1 MLSARFES
9 EGISD
14 FVEIEPA
21 IDDGLDAGSIDASH
35 KIHLMLSTAD
45 NQTVK
50 SGLLGHQLS
59 GRNFAGAAGEDADQS
74 DVAADRY
81 GGNGLAEGARPS
93 HLNDMIYA
101 DTPGHF
107 PDPRAPIRMVTI
119 IDGMISAEAACACSF
134 SLLCALIALTENKSA
149 NRTQSK

>member
-1 MLSARFES
+1 MLSARFITK
-9 EGISD
+9 GVGD
-14 FVEIEPA
+14 FVEVEAA
-21 IDDGLDAGSIDASH
+21 IDDWLNAGSIDASH

-50 SGLLGHQLS
+50 SGLSSHQLS
-59 GRNFAGAAGEDADQS
+59 GRDFAGAAGEDADQG

-81 GGNGLAEGARPS
+81 GGNGLAQRARPS

-107 PDPRAPIRMVTI
+107 PDPRPNQ
-119 IDGMISAEAACACSF
+119 DGDDS
-134 SLLCALIALTENKSA
+134 
-149 NRTQSK
+149 